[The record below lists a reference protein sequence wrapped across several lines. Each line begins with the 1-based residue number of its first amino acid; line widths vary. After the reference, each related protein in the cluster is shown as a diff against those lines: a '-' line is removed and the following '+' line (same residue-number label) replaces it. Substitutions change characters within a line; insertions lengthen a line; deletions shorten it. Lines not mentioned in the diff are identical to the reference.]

1 MATKEKVLFV
11 DDDVNLLAS
20 MERSLRRRFKL
31 ETANGGEAG
40 LEKIA
45 GSDAFAV
52 VVSDRQMPG
61 MDGLQFLS
69 EVRKRAPDIIR
80 VMLTG
85 NVDLQQT
92 VNAVNEGKVFR
103 FLIKPCPV
111 EILAQVVED
120 SIKQYR
126 LVTAEKELLNMT
138 LSGSIKLLTDILSM
152 VDARSFGRAQML
164 RGFVTEVL
172 EKMPVADLWETQMA
186 AMLSPIGC
194 VTVPPDILLKSRAEG
209 LLSKGEELLIDSTP
223 GITARLLSNIPRLEG
238 VARIARYQNTCFDGS
253 GFPADGTHGTAL
265 PAGSRLLKILNDM
278 LELHINGAS
287 RLQALDQISSRQG
300 WYDLQLLAATRSCF
314 CLIDDRPDDFNRPI
328 SIGIDDLV
336 IGMTLA
342 SDLIAGDGT
351 LVLSTGHHISQMI
364 LERIRNFKALYG
376 IREPIFVRAR

>member
-1 MATKEKVLFV
+1 
-11 DDDVNLLAS
+11 
-20 MERSLRRRFKL
+20 
-31 ETANGGEAG
+31 
-40 LEKIA
+40 
-45 GSDAFAV
+45 
-52 VVSDRQMPG
+52 
-61 MDGLQFLS
+61 
-69 EVRKRAPDIIR
+69 
-80 VMLTG
+80 
-85 NVDLQQT
+85 
-92 VNAVNEGKVFR
+92 
-103 FLIKPCPV
+103 
-111 EILAQVVED
+111 
-120 SIKQYR
+120 
-126 LVTAEKELLNMT
+126 
-138 LSGSIKLLTDILSM
+138 
-152 VDARSFGRAQML
+152 
-164 RGFVTEVL
+164 
-172 EKMPVADLWETQMA
+172 
-186 AMLSPIGC
+186 
-194 VTVPPDILLKSRAEG
+194 

-287 RLQALDQISSRQG
+287 RLQALDQMSSRQG

>member
-1 MATKEKVLFV
+1 MTTNEKVLFV

-20 MERSLRRRFKL
+20 MERSLRRQFKL

-45 GSDAFAV
+45 GSDPFAV

-61 MDGLQFLS
+61 MDGVQFLS
-69 EVRKRAPDIIR
+69 EVRKRSPDTTR

-92 VNAVNEGKVFR
+92 VSAVNEGNIFR

-111 EILAQVVED
+111 EILVQVVQD

-126 LVTAEKELLNMT
+126 LVTVEKELLNKT

-152 VDARSFGRAQML
+152 VDASSFGRAQML
-164 RGFVTEVL
+164 RSYVTEVL
-172 EKMPVADLWETQMA
+172 EKMPLADLWETQMA

-194 VTVPPDILLKSRAEG
+194 VTLPPDILLKSRADG
-209 LLSKGEELLIDSTP
+209 LLSKSEELLIHSAP

-278 LELHINGAS
+278 LELHMNGAS
-287 RLQALDQISSRQG
+287 RLQALDQMSSRQG
-300 WYDLQLLAATRSCF
+300 WYDLQLLAATLTCF
-314 CLIDDRPDDFNRPI
+314 GLVDDKPEEGNRVI
-328 SIGIDDLV
+328 SVGIDDLV

-342 SDLIAGDGT
+342 SDVIARDGT
-351 LVLSTGHHISQMI
+351 LILSTGHYISQMI
-364 LERIRNFKALYG
+364 LERIRNFASLYG
-376 IREPIFVRAR
+376 IRGPIFVRAH

>member
-1 MATKEKVLFV
+1 MTTQEKVLFV

-20 MERSLRRRFKL
+20 LERSLRRHFKV

-61 MDGLQFLS
+61 MDGVQFLS
-69 EVRKRAPDIIR
+69 EVRKRSPDTTR

-92 VNAVNEGKVFR
+92 LSAVNEGNIFR

-111 EILAQVVED
+111 EILAQVIQD

-126 LVTAEKELLNMT
+126 LLTVEKELLNKT

-152 VDARSFGRAQML
+152 VDATSFGRAQML

-172 EKMPVADLWETQMA
+172 EKMPLADLWETQMA

-194 VTVPPDILLKSRAEG
+194 VTLPPDILLKSRADG
-209 LLSKGEELLIDSTP
+209 LLSKSEELLIESTP

-238 VARIARYQNTCFDGS
+238 VARIARYQNTCFDGH
-253 GFPADGTHGTAL
+253 GFPADGTHGVDL

-278 LELHINGAS
+278 FELHIKGAS
-287 RLQALDQISSRQG
+287 RLQALDHISLRQG
-300 WYDLQLLAATRSCF
+300 WYDLQLLEATRSCF
-314 CLIDDRPDDFNRPI
+314 NVIDGRANECNRVI

-342 SDLIAGDGT
+342 SDVIARDGT
-351 LVLSTGHHISQMI
+351 LVLSTGHYISQMI
-364 LERIRNFKALYG
+364 LERIRNFTSLYG
-376 IREPIFVRAR
+376 IKGPIFVRAH